1 MTKIRTITVDT
12 LTQIQENEYMTD
24 KKKPGHDK

>member
-12 LTQIQENEYMTD
+12 LTQIQENEYITD